1 MEFKNIQGITMGK
14 KNGCFEPI
22 KFLHARE
29 FSLNSSL
36 YRIERSQKPGLFL
49 WYPNTLLHYWFLWQQ
64 RNSMV
69 YKVTY
74 NTLLFC
80 RDNYFLP
87 SWKHLWDSKTLQ
99 EISCLLHLK
108 ACGLTEI
115 LKTRL
120 RGKCSVAYIFS
131 FVITTALNFPAQGK
145 FPSLLVQIARGCSLI
160 CFLIQFL
167 IKRKSFDG
175 RSSVCFHPGI

>member
-1 MEFKNIQGITMGK
+1 MDVLSQLNFFMQENLVSTDRCTELRDHRNQ
-14 KNGCFEPI
+14 GCFSDI
-22 KFLHARE
+22 QTHCYIID
-29 FSLNSSL
+29 FSGNKETRWFIRSL
-36 YRIERSQKPGLFL
+36 TIA
-49 WYPNTLLHYWFLWQQ
+49 
-64 RNSMV
+64 
-69 YKVTY
+69 
-74 NTLLFC
+74 LLFC

-87 SWKHLWDSKTLQ
+87 SWKHLWDPKTLQ

-108 ACGLTEI
+108 ACDLTEI

-120 RGKCSVAYIFS
+120 RGKCSVAYILS
-131 FVITTALNFPAQGK
+131 FVIITALNFPAQGK
-145 FPSLLVQIARGCSLI
+145 FPSLLVQIARGFSLI